1 MRAHAVLERRIV
13 AARERAFVGRT
24 AELALFE
31 RTLTG
36 APDAPPVLW
45 FHGPGGI
52 GKSALLDRFAHRAR
66 AEGRLV
72 VAVDGGNV
80 EPTAEAFA
88 AAARPVLREEGGL
101 LLVDAFERF
110 AGLENWLMEEFL
122 PRIPLGTAV
131 IVAGRNAPNPRWTAD
146 PGWADVLRSV
156 ALREFGPVESARYL
170 QLRGL
175 PRSAQRALL
184 PVVGGNPLALS
195 LAAEALG
202 TAARGT
208 SAAQPA
214 VSPPEWR
221 PGQDVL
227 GSLLPHL
234 LGRLPDPDHRRA
246 LEVCAHL
253 RVTTETLLRDVLGER
268 APELFDW
275 LRAQPF
281 VEGADDGLYPHDAVC
296 GALRADLR
304 WRDPEGARE
313 LHERLHRL
321 LLARVRSVTDAEV
334 PRAVHDLMFLH
345 ARADRRCGYRTA
357 GGVREAPYAPGD
369 RAQVLALARQA
380 EGEDSAALVAHWLDR
395 QPEAFRVYRA
405 AGGDEDGIVAFLAVP
420 HLPVGTPDAAD
431 PHTGRDVVV
440 AAALEHA
447 RGTAPSLPGD
457 LIAVVRFLV
466 AAPGDWAGDSWR
478 AMWWRLCGELVRTER
493 LTWVFTAARDGK
505 HGWCPAERYLPAVD
519 HQPVTAG
526 PAATLRGLDL
536 RIHGPVSFLEA
547 SLRATLSGEPR
558 PAVATRHEPATAP
571 PTLPRADFDLAVRD
585 ALRALRSPD
594 LLAVNPLSRC
604 RIAAGADTDLAA
616 VLDRAIAA
624 LPGERGGT
632 KRHRALVTTYVKGA
646 PTQQAAAH
654 RLGLPFSTYRR
665 HLTGAVQQ
673 VCDLLWQWELNGVP
687 PEAGP
692 GSEPRPGSGAR
703 HAASHGTRP

>member
-13 AARERAFVGRT
+13 AARERAFVGRA

-31 RTLTG
+31 KTLTG
-36 APDAPPVLW
+36 APDAHPVLW

-66 AEGRLV
+66 AEGRSV
-72 VAVDGGNV
+72 VTVDGRSV

-88 AAARPVLREEGGL
+88 SAARPVLREEGGL

-110 AGLENWLMEEFL
+110 PGLENWLMEDFL

-131 IVAGRNAPNPRWTAD
+131 VVAGRDAPNPRWTAD
-146 PGWADVLRSV
+146 PGWTDVLRSV
-156 ALREFGPVESARYL
+156 ALREFGLVESARYL

-175 PRSAQRALL
+175 PRSAQRVLL

-195 LAAEALG
+195 LAAESLG
-202 TAARGT
+202 AAVRRS
-208 SAAQPA
+208 SARPA
-214 VSPPEWR
+214 APPPEWR

-253 RVTTETLLRDVLGER
+253 RVTTEALLREVLGDR

-281 VEGADDGLYPHDAVC
+281 VDGADDGLYPHDAVC

-313 LHERLHRL
+313 LHERLHQRL
-321 LLARVRSVTDAEV
+321 LDRVRTVADAEV

-345 ARADRRCGYRTA
+345 APPDRRCCYRTA
-357 GGVREAPYAPGD
+357 GSGVREAPYAPGD

-380 EGEDSAALVAHWLDR
+380 EGEDSAAQVAHWLDR

-405 AGGDEDGIVAFLAVP
+405 AGGDEEGIVAFLAVP
-420 HLPVGTPDAAD
+420 LLPAGAPGSAD
-431 PHTGRDVVV
+431 PHPDRDAVV
-440 AAALEHA
+440 AAALEHV

-466 AAPGDWAGDSWR
+466 AAPGAREGDSWR
-478 AMWWRLCGELVRTER
+478 AMWWRLCGELVRAER
-493 LTWVFTAARDGK
+493 LTWVFTAARDGEQ
-505 HGWCPAERYLPAVD
+505 GWSPAERYLPAVD
-519 HQPVTAG
+519 RQPATAG
-526 PAATLRGLDL
+526 PVPTLRGLDL
-536 RIHGPVSFLEA
+536 RLHPPVPLLEA
-547 SLRATLSGEPR
+547 SLRDGLSSEPR
-558 PAVATRHEPATAP
+558 TAFATRHERPAAP
-571 PTLPRADFDLAVRD
+571 PTLHRADFDAAVRD
-585 ALRALRSPD
+585 ALRALRTPD
-594 LLAVNPLSRC
+594 LLAVNPLSQC

-616 VLDRAIAA
+616 VLERAIAA
-624 LPGERGGT
+624 LPRERGGA

-665 HLTGAVQQ
+665 HLTGAVQR

-692 GSEPRPGSGAR
+692 GDGPPAPGPAR
-703 HAASHGTRP
+703 SRDVAV